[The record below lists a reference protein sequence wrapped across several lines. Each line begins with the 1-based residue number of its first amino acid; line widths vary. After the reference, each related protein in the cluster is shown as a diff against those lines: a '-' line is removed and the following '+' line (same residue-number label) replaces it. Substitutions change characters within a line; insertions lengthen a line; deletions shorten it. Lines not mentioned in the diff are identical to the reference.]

1 MKTYQYTCTL
11 RSDLIV
17 SPLGASEGQFKSL
30 DFIPG
35 SKFLGIVA
43 DDYDNLPSDI
53 ALEIFHSGK
62 VSFGNA
68 YPNIDN
74 NIFLP
79 IPAAYFFPKG
89 KSLEE
94 QILLPMNLKSGQK
107 YSEEIQPKQARG
119 GYFNFSKRQT
129 FKAGQNFRLKS
140 AFDSENRRSKEGQL
154 FGYFSLP
161 KGLVMSFSV
170 KDSTGRYS
178 DQIKSK
184 LEGIKRIG
192 RSKSAEYGLVEIKFE
207 REIES
212 EKIPEILGKVDLI
225 IYAES
230 DLCFLDSF
238 GQFTGIPSGED
249 LTGSNEN
256 VILWEKSQI
265 RTRKYPVWN
274 GKRQSKEADRIVI
287 EKGSVFIAKIEK
299 AIPEGFYD
307 KGIGVLKSEGYGQVI
322 INPDFLPVGPEKLIE
337 PFFKLSGFKMEPQY
351 PVISGLPPSSMLI
364 KALKNR
370 KSEYDINQK
379 VKSEVEKFIRECKNV
394 LKDPNK
400 SQWGTIRGYAKQSAN
415 FEAFW
420 KITFEKDLGFIHR
433 GKSEIQWR
441 KAGEELKNKLEDLKK
456 TYGEAFVMDF
466 VQKLATEMPKTK
478 QS

>member
-94 QILLPMNLKSGQK
+94 QILLPMNLKSAQK
-107 YSEEIQPKQARG
+107 FSEEIQPKQARG

-129 FKAGQNFRLKS
+129 FKAKQNFRLKS
-140 AFDSENRRSKEGQL
+140 AFDSENRRSKEGQM

-161 KGLVMSFSV
+161 KGLIMHFSV
-170 KDSTGRYS
+170 KDSTGKYA
-178 DQIKSK
+178 DQIKTK

-192 RSKSAEYGLVEIKFE
+192 RSRSAEYGLVEIKFD
-207 REIES
+207 REQKS
-212 EKIPEILGKVDLI
+212 EKDPEIPINKNLVV
-225 IYAES
+225 YAES

-238 GQFTGIPSGED
+238 GQFTCIPTGKD
-249 LTGSNEN
+249 LTGRDEN
-256 VILWEKSQI
+256 TILWDKSQI

-287 EKGSVFIAKIEK
+287 EKGSVFLLKIK
-299 AIPEGFYD
+299 TAVPENFY
-307 KGIGVLKSEGYGQVI
+307 KNGIGVLKPEGYGQVI
-322 INPDFLPVGPEKLIE
+322 LNPDFLPIGPDQLQETLSRPSEFKIQSQYSLI
-337 PFFKLSGFKMEPQY
+337 K
-351 PVISGLPPSSMLI
+351 GLPESYNLI
-364 KALKNR
+364 SALKSR
-370 KSEYDINQK
+370 KSADDINQQ
-379 VKSEVEKFIRECKNV
+379 VKLAVDQFIKESKNV

-400 SQWGTIRGYAKQSAN
+400 SQWGTIRAYAKQAAN
-415 FEAFW
+415 FDSFW
-420 KITFEKDLGFIHR
+420 KMTFEDELGFIHR
-433 GKSEIQWR
+433 GKSENQWR
-441 KAGEELKNKLEDLKK
+441 KAGDLLKLKLKDLNKTK
-456 TYGEAFVMDF
+456 GEAFVMDF

-478 QS
+478 